1 MATMYCALCR
11 RPVEAKRQVGAG
23 TIVLGLVTAG
33 LWFLAVPFYRKRCCI
48 CRSTA
53 VSATMPDPE
62 DASRSLSP
70 AAFSKSVQTRI
81 AELERRLGLA
91 ETELEAATT
100 RLERLDTERDFY
112 RQLLED
118 PEARRR
124 LGRG

>member
-11 RPVEAKRQVGAG
+11 RPVEAKRQVGAS
-23 TIVLGLVTAG
+23 TVALGVVTAG
-33 LWFLAVPFYRKRCCI
+33 LWFLAIPFYRKRCCI

-62 DASRSLSP
+62 NASRGMSP
-70 AAFSKSVQTRI
+70 AAFSQAVQTRI
-81 AELERRLGLA
+81 AELERRLSLT
-91 ETELEAATT
+91 ETELESAVT

-118 PEARRR
+118 PDARRK
-124 LGRG
+124 LGKG